1 VIMVQKRIKAET
13 KPKTKTSIKT
23 HVNNALEA
31 GKGIL
36 RMAPCWVPR
45 SFLMPGKRMRLAEE
59 DLYAYGANRG
69 GIDERWFASTTKA
82 DNGPGTLDD
91 EGLSYAVGA
100 DGKKFLL
107 IEAVAAM
114 GKDLIGAKMMKEW
127 GRWPLYCKFF
137 DNMGP
142 IPHHLHQLNKHV
154 QPLGREHKPE
164 AYYFPK
170 QYNALGN
177 NFPYTFMGLEPGTTK
192 EQIYEC
198 LERWEKGDNGILNY
212 TKAYKLQPGT
222 GWLIPPGILHAP
234 GSLCTYEVQWGS
246 DVFAMYQ
253 NFVEG
258 RYVHWDLL
266 TKDVPK
272 NKRRDL
278 DYIIDMID
286 WEPNVTT
293 HFKDENYLEP
303 ILSKQGD
310 GWEDKYVIYG
320 KVHGEDLFS
329 AKELTVQPG
338 ASVKIKDN
346 GACGLLLVQ
355 GCGKV
360 GVHDAAT
367 PVFIRFGDLTS
378 DEYFVTDETAR
389 GGYTIKNTGDEPL
402 VILRYFGPGVNSD
415 MPNVGDHKHS

>member
-1 VIMVQKRIKAET
+1 MAQRSLKA
-13 KPKTKTSIKT
+13 KKKVRAKASVKTQVT
-23 HVNNALEA
+23 NALEA

-59 DLYAYGANRG
+59 DLYAFGASRG
-69 GIDERWFASTTKA
+69 GIDERWFSSTTRA

-91 EGLSYAVGA
+91 EGLSYVVGA
-100 DGKKFLL
+100 DGEKFLL
-107 IEAVAAM
+107 LHAVAEA
-114 GKDLIGAKMMKEW
+114 GKHLIGAKMMSEW

-154 QPLGREHKPE
+154 KPLSREHKPE

-170 QYNALGN
+170 QYNPVGN

-192 EQIYEC
+192 AQIYEC
-198 LERWEKGDNGILNY
+198 LERWEKGDNNILQHA
-212 TKAYKLQPGT
+212 KAYKLQPGT

-258 RYVHWDLL
+258 RYVGWDLL

-272 NKRRDL
+272 NKKYDL
-278 DYIIDMID
+278 DYIVELID
-286 WEPNVTT
+286 WESNVTT

-303 ILSKQGD
+303 IVVSQGD
-310 GWEDKYVIYG
+310 GWADKYVIYG
-320 KVHGEDLFS
+320 RVHGEDLFS

-338 ASVKIKDN
+338 ASVNIKDN

-355 GCGKV
+355 GRGKV

-367 PVFIRFGDLTS
+367 PVLIRFGDLTT
-378 DEYFVTDETAR
+378 DEYFVTDETSR
-389 GGYTIKNTGDEPL
+389 NGYTVRNTGHEPL
-402 VILRYFGPGVNSD
+402 VVLRYFGPGVNGD
-415 MPNVGDHKHS
+415 MPSVGDHKK